1 MSLSWLEKV
10 PPGPAI
16 CCSIWAKVMALR
28 RVVARLTGVY
38 GKLTVHVGSAGFIQ
52 AGVFAGNVFVVAH
65 TWLPHV
71 AAAPV

>member
-1 MSLSWLEKV
+1 
-10 PPGPAI
+10 
-16 CCSIWAKVMALR
+16 MALR
-28 RVVARLTGVY
+28 RAIARLAGVY

-52 AGVFAGNVFVVAH
+52 AGAVDGNVFVVAH